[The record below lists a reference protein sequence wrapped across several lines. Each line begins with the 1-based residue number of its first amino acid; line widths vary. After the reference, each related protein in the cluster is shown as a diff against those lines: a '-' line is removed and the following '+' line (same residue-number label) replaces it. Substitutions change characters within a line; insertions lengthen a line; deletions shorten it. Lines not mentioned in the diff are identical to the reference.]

1 MGDDFKFTTGQ
12 KNKIY
17 NEQLKPLKLRI
28 SQILLY
34 DTKSAITF
42 LQEYNQLIE
51 NTPDNELMDKI
62 TELEFRITEYEK
74 GQGKEKSFEDKSK
87 TIIMQIEEL
96 NTMSENLSLDDFEQ

>member
-34 DTKSAITF
+34 DTKAAITF
-42 LQEYNQLIE
+42 LQEYNELIE

-62 TELEFRITEYEK
+62 TELEFRIELQNMK
-74 GQGKEKSFEDKSK
+74 KDKAKKKVLKIKVKQS
-87 TIIMQIEEL
+87 
-96 NTMSENLSLDDFEQ
+96 

>member
-1 MGDDFKFTTGQ
+1 MGDDFKFTSGQ

-34 DTKSAITF
+34 DTKAAITF
-42 LQEYNQLIE
+42 LQEYIELIE

-62 TELEFRITEYEK
+62 TELEFRITEYEN
-74 GQGKEKSFEDKSK
+74 GQGKEKKF
-87 TIIMQIEEL
+87 
-96 NTMSENLSLDDFEQ
+96 